1 MPVAFRAA
9 EGNNRGMTGS
19 DGTDIAREAPAA
31 GVPVEAAGQTLA
43 KDTVRIPGMTSV
55 APSVVRPALAVM
67 FRVAIGPKADR
78 YVPRFLAFERAGRAR
93 AGWNWSAFVA
103 PPVWAFYRRLWS
115 EGVAFSLLPVAG
127 AFAFAA
133 FGGALEGPGAAWWI
147 ALATFVWLL
156 PAVLAAL
163 SADALLWGRTRRI
176 VAAAEIA
183 ARSATRA
190 IASLAEVRPT
200 SPAAAIVL
208 GGGAIALAIAALGP
222 PIQAE
227 YVAQAAR
234 TAVTRV
240 LASLGGVQA
249 AVEAARDRTGTIA
262 QARSVGRQL
271 AQNDGRYVGDVSVD
285 AVNGRV
291 RVALGPSVPGAAGK
305 AIVLAPTVDAAERV
319 QWLCVPIDIPAR
331 YLPEACRR

>member
-1 MPVAFRAA
+1 
-9 EGNNRGMTGS
+9 
-19 DGTDIAREAPAA
+19 
-31 GVPVEAAGQTLA
+31 
-43 KDTVRIPGMTSV
+43 
-55 APSVVRPALAVM
+55 
-67 FRVAIGPKADR
+67 PKADR

-127 AFAFAA
+127 AFAFSA
-133 FGGALEGPGAAWWI
+133 FCGALEGAGAAWWI

-222 PIQAE
+222 P
-227 YVAQAAR
+227 
-234 TAVTRV
+234 
-240 LASLGGVQA
+240 
-249 AVEAARDRTGTIA
+249 
-262 QARSVGRQL
+262 
-271 AQNDGRYVGDVSVD
+271 
-285 AVNGRV
+285 
-291 RVALGPSVPGAAGK
+291 
-305 AIVLAPTVDAAERV
+305 
-319 QWLCVPIDIPAR
+319 
-331 YLPEACRR
+331 